1 MEHQTTRNVI
11 LITEGSLQSSLLKD
25 VLETKLGINVLLITP
40 ENLASPFVR
49 NRPISAIVLDYS
61 VITDEVFARY
71 MEFKTPNLTGTLEI
85 LINCDKS
92 ISTDE
97 LFVWRSLAGIFY
109 TSDDIQTLQT
119 GIDKVLQGDMCSV
132 VNSHSSTLL
141 TCVVI
146 AGQLIRTFRQY

>member
-49 NRPISAIVLDYS
+49 NQSISAIVLDYS

-71 MEFKTPNLTGTLEI
+71 MEFKTPHLTGTLEI

-97 LFVWRSLAGIFY
+97 LFVWGALAGIFY

-132 VNSHSSTLL
+132 VNLHSSTLL
-141 TCVVI
+141 ICVVI
-146 AGQLIRTFRQY
+146 VGRLIRTFQQY

>member
-49 NRPISAIVLDYS
+49 NQSISAIVLDYS

-71 MEFKTPNLTGTLEI
+71 MEFKTPNLT
-85 LINCDKS
+85 
-92 ISTDE
+92 
-97 LFVWRSLAGIFY
+97 
-109 TSDDIQTLQT
+109 
-119 GIDKVLQGDMCSV
+119 
-132 VNSHSSTLL
+132 
-141 TCVVI
+141 
-146 AGQLIRTFRQY
+146 

>member
-49 NRPISAIVLDYS
+49 NQSISAIVLDYS

-97 LFVWRSLAGIFY
+97 LFVWGRLLVFSIP
-109 TSDDIQTLQT
+109 QTTYRPYRRALIRFSKAIC
-119 GIDKVLQGDMCSV
+119 GSV
-132 VNSHSSTLL
+132 VNLHSSTLL
-141 TCVVI
+141 ICVVI
-146 AGQLIRTFRQY
+146 VGRLIRTFQQY